1 LSFAKHLLEH
11 MKVLKF
17 GGTSVGTIDSIKE
30 VISII
35 SKNYAEKKAQAVVYS
50 AMGGITNRLIEAG
63 NLAATG
69 SQDYK
74 EILEKAEERH
84 LEIVRH
90 FVDFKSQSAVIAHVK
105 GTLNELEDVLK
116 GVFYIKELSKRTL
129 DLLMSFGERLS
140 TYMIHMIL
148 LENGLKSEF
157 VDARNIIKTDG
168 NFGFGNVDFKST
180 NELINNVL
188 SKTDTV
194 YCVTGFIASNT
205 DNVTTTLGRGGS
217 DYTASIIGA
226 AVNAEVIEIWTDVNG
241 MMTSDPRKVKNAFT
255 IPEISYAEAME
266 LSHFGAKVI
275 YPPSL
280 IPAFQ
285 KNIAIKVLNT
295 FQGSHPG
302 TTISKTVSSKAY
314 SITGISSID
323 DIALVN
329 IQGNG
334 MIGVAGVSAK
344 VFSLLAENKI
354 SVILISQAS
363 SEHSICFAV
372 EPSVV
377 KTVKTILEKGF
388 KAEIQNG
395 DLEQI
400 SIQESLSII
409 AVVGEGMKASSGIS
423 GRLFSILGKN
433 GINVIATAQGSS
445 ELNISVVIRKKDISK
460 ALNAIHETFFEVD
473 GFTLNIFLAGPTG
486 QIGRTLLK
494 QIAQQNQF
502 LKAENNLNLKLAGI
516 ANTKKMLIDPLGIST
531 EKWESELEEKGEKLS
546 LTDFMEDIVNQNL
559 ANSVFVDC
567 TANKDI
573 IQYYHALLDS
583 NISIVT
589 PNKVANSGPYE
600 QYLAL
605 RDIAKKRSVRFL
617 YETNVGAG
625 LPLINT
631 LQAMINSGDKIVKIE
646 AVLSG
651 TLSYIFNNFDT
662 GTSFLNIVKEAK
674 EKGYTEPDPRD
685 DLSGTDVARKIL
697 ILARECGYKLD
708 LEDVEI
714 LPLLSEAAFSA
725 NSVDDFLDV
734 LEAEDATYAAQLKE
748 AKAAGKVLRFIAS
761 LNEGKAKIGL
771 QMVGPEHPFYS
782 LSGSENIVSFTT
794 ERYLHNPLV
803 VKGPGAGAEV
813 TAMGVFGD
821 LISLSSFLS

>member
-1 LSFAKHLLEH
+1 

-17 GGTSVGTIDSIKE
+17 GGTSVGTVASITE
-30 VISII
+30 VIEII
-35 SKNYAEKKAQAVVYS
+35 SKNYSENQAQAVVYS

-74 EILEKAEERH
+74 EILVKAEERH

-90 FVDFKSQSAVIAHVK
+90 FIDFKSQSAVIAHVK
-105 GTLNELEDVLK
+105 GTLNELEDLLK

-140 TYMIHMIL
+140 TFTIHKIL
-148 LENGLKSEF
+148 EEKGIKSAF
-157 VDARNIIKTDG
+157 VDARTIIKTDG
-168 NFGFGNVDFKST
+168 NFGFGNVDFKVS
-180 NELINNVL
+180 NELISSTL
-188 SKTDTV
+188 SDPKVV
-194 YCVTGFIASNT
+194 YCVTGFIASNA

-226 AVNAEVIEIWTDVNG
+226 AVNSEVIEIWTDVNG

-285 KNIAIKVLNT
+285 KSIAIKVLNT
-295 FQGSHPG
+295 FQATHSG

-344 VFSLLAENKI
+344 VFSLLADNKI

-372 EPSVV
+372 EPAVV
-377 KTVKTILEKGF
+377 KTVKNILEKGF
-388 KAEIQNG
+388 KNEIQNG

-531 EKWESELEEKGEKLS
+531 ENWEEQLDQKGEKLS
-546 LTDFMEDIVNQNL
+546 LTDFMEDIVNQNF

-573 IQYYHALLDS
+573 IQYYHTLLDS

-662 GTSFLNIVKEAK
+662 GTSFLDIVKQAK

-708 LEDVEI
+708 LKDVEI
-714 LPLLSEAAFSA
+714 KPLLSKAAFSA
-725 NSVDDFLDV
+725 NSVDEFFKVLD
-734 LEAEDATYAAQLKE
+734 AEDGTYAAHLQE
-748 AKAAGKVLRFIAS
+748 AKVAGKVLRFIAS

>member
-1 LSFAKHLLEH
+1 

-17 GGTSVGTIDSIKE
+17 GGTSVGTISSITE
-30 VISII
+30 VIGII
-35 SKNYAEKKAQAVVYS
+35 SKNYSKKQPQAVVYS
-50 AMGGITNRLIEAG
+50 AMGGITNKLIEAG
-63 NLAATG
+63 NIAASG
-69 SQDYK
+69 SANYK
-74 EILEKAEERH
+74 ELLVKVEERH

-90 FVDFKSQSAVIAHVK
+90 FIDFKSQSAVIAQVK

-148 LENGLKSEF
+148 LENGIKSEF
-157 VDARNIIKTDG
+157 VDARTIIRTDG
-168 NFGFGNVDFKST
+168 NFGFGNVDFKSS
-180 NELINNVL
+180 NELISKAL
-188 SKTDTV
+188 SKPEMV
-194 YCVTGFIASNT
+194 YCVTGFIASNA

-226 AVNAEVIEIWTDVNG
+226 AINAELIEIWTDVNG

-295 FQGSHPG
+295 FQAEHLG
-302 TTISKTVSSKAY
+302 TTISKTVSSKSY

-344 VFSLLAENKI
+344 VFSLLAENSI

-377 KTVKTILEKGF
+377 KTVKHILEKGF
-388 KAEIQNG
+388 KFEIQNG
-395 DLEQI
+395 DLEHI

-502 LKAENNLNLKLAGI
+502 LKAESNLNLKLAGI
-516 ANTKKMLIDPLGIST
+516 ANTKKMLIDGLGIST
-531 EKWESELEEKGEKLS
+531 ENWEAELDEKGEKLS

-573 IQYYHALLDS
+573 IQYYHTILDS

-589 PNKVANSGPYE
+589 PNKVANSGPME
-600 QYLAL
+600 SYLAL
-605 RDIAKKRSVRFL
+605 RDISKKRSVKFL

-651 TLSYIFNNFDT
+651 TLSYIFNNFDS
-662 GTSFLNIVKEAK
+662 GVSFVDIVKEAK
-674 EKGYTEPDPRD
+674 AKGYTEPDPRD

-697 ILARECGYKLD
+697 ILARECGYN
-708 LEDVEI
+708 LELKDVEI
-714 LPLLSEAAFSA
+714 KPLLSEAAFA
-725 NSVDDFLDV
+725 AKSVDDFFAV
-734 LEAEDATYAAQLKE
+734 LAKENNTYENLLTA
-748 AKAAGKVLRFIAS
+748 AKAEGKVLRFIAS

-771 QMVGPEHPFYS
+771 QTVGPEHPFYS